1 MVADWEDL
9 DEANPEKEAV
19 GIAIDGAVKL
29 LDEAYNKLSSA
40 VDAESD
46 LYDRV
51 MSMCMDIE
59 DLGDKLKAE
68 RGNL

>member
-40 VDAESD
+40 VDAERS
-46 LYDRV
+46 
-51 MSMCMDIE
+51 
-59 DLGDKLKAE
+59 AE
-68 RGNL
+68 KP